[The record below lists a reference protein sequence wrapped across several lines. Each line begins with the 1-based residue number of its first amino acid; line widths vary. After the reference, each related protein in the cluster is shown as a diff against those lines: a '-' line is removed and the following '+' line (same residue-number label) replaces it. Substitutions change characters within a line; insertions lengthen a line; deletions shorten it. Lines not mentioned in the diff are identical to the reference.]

1 MPYLISPGARFA
13 VGLLHPLVR
22 VQSPAPPLIALARLF
37 GIVFRE
43 HAIPL
48 VPAPLRALAA
58 RARDAGLADKTT
70 EAATCSP
77 RK

>member
-22 VQSPAPPLIALARLF
+22 AQSPAPPLIALARLF
-37 GIVFRE
+37 GIVVRK

-48 VPAPLRALAA
+48 VPAPLRELAA
-58 RARDAGLADKTT
+58 QARDADTIDTT
-70 EAATCSP
+70 AEATTCSP

>member
-37 GIVFRE
+37 GIVVRE

-58 RARDAGLADKTT
+58 QARDADTINKTA
-70 EAATCSP
+70 EATTCSP

>member
-1 MPYLISPGARFA
+1 MPYLISPGARIA

-37 GIVFRE
+37 GIVVRE

-48 VPAPLRALAA
+48 APAPLRALATQV
-58 RARDAGLADKTT
+58 RDADTVDTTT
-70 EAATCSP
+70 EATTCSP